1 MWAGA
6 GMRGLKK
13 VVEMRRVARAI
24 VATGSRET
32 APEAT
37 SMIPSIPRNVEALLS
52 VEVRKAP
59 SLPEAKKEERRFVKR
74 RRVAWACLRLLLLS

>member
-1 MWAGA
+1 MRA

-13 VVEMRRVARAI
+13 VVEMRWVARAM
-24 VATGSRET
+24 VAAGSRET

-37 SMIPSIPRNVEALLS
+37 SIIPSMPLNVEARFS

-59 SLPEAKKEERRFVKR
+59 SLPEKKNAERRFVNR
-74 RRVAWACLRLLLLS
+74 RRVA

>member
-1 MWAGA
+1 M
-6 GMRGLKK
+6 KK

-37 SMIPSIPRNVEALLS
+37 SMIPSIPRNVEALFS
-52 VEVRKAP
+52 VDVRKAP
-59 SLPEAKKEERRFVKR
+59 SLPDENREERRFVKR